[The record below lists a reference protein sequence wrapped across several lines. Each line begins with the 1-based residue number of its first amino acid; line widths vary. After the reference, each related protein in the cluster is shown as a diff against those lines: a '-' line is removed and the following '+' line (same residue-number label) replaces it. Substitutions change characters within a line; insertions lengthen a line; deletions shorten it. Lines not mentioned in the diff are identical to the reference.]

1 MAILN
6 LKVKAQGCA
15 DTSTMDALSKKV
27 AHILAGGLSR
37 SPSPALVLIRVAM
50 EVQKGLARQ

>member
-15 DTSTMDALSKKV
+15 DASTMDVLSKGV
-27 AHILAGGLSR
+27 VHILVGGLSR